1 MTIVPAVY
9 LCTSLSDCYT
19 SPDLCDVA
27 GTEDWLCET
36 TFNQSRAAL
45 CLCVDQKQKVKD
57 GKVHLYITLT
67 GLMTLYGH
75 AGCYGEST
83 CDPPVTVTT
92 HTQGRQMP
100 SCCREMPG
108 KMRLWN
114 VNVLEDKAHAFFMV
128 NTAASLLWY
137 DNERLSS
144 RVLSYACDN
153 RHKCTPHLARWNRF
167 SSALQET

>member
-1 MTIVPAVY
+1 MVSVSELTVTLPQISVM
-9 LCTSLSDCYT
+9 LM
-19 SPDLCDVA
+19 
-27 GTEDWLCET
+27 EDWLCEIA
-36 TFNQSRAAL
+36 FNQSRAAL
-45 CLCVDQKQKVKD
+45 FLSIDQKQKVKD

-67 GLMTLYGH
+67 ELMTLNGH
-75 AGCYGEST
+75 AGCDVEST
-83 CDPPVTVTT
+83 CDPPVRVTT
-92 HTQGRQMP
+92 HTHKHTKRQMP

-114 VNVLEDKAHAFFMV
+114 ANVLGDKAHTFFML

-144 RVLSYACDN
+144 RVLSWACDH
-153 RHKCTPHLARWNRF
+153 RHKCTPHLAHWNRF